1 MTNGMEVS
9 HDPCTDAGN
18 WSELPEVSLRQVFR
32 WLGDQDRVRAAL
44 VCKCWNHVMHSPALW
59 RSRTF
64 TFCGRPSK
72 YRRAEYES
80 AIWYAKKFGRY
91 LVNCEI
97 KFMNPYNSL
106 LTRRF
111 QITMRSFLARL
122 GNENNRLKSFTI
134 QHLELDRLVWSSS
147 VRNAFLK
154 SLNFFLRR
162 ECRHLQSFN
171 LRGARLGMEQ
181 GFSILNSLIHQR
193 NRSSISELNIE
204 DFFSHHLAIY
214 TNPTFPKILR
224 SFCELTSI
232 SINYNCISDDL
243 LDTLCE
249 SCYQTLRTMN
259 IKCHIHDP
267 HNQVVWGLSWSKLAK
282 RATSL
287 KVNFYFELVMK
298 NDRLTR
304 ILVPEIPVRSLN
316 FRSCYFSDPDWTMKP
331 TLSELIPHYRS
342 TLQKLTLEFNNSHE
356 RIDDELLQLVLTCE
370 RLHYMKIWAF
380 LSIKFIETI
389 LQYRLEGKS
398 NFRTLKVR
406 IYMHKYETNEEDKL
420 LRNVYMKYRDLID
433 TELNYFVITYPLM

>member
-1 MTNGMEVS
+1 MEVS
-9 HDPCTDAGN
+9 YSQCTDGGN

-32 WLGDQDRVRAAL
+32 WLGDQDRVRAAM
-44 VCKCWNHVMHSPALW
+44 VCKCWYHVMHSPALW

-162 ECRHLQSFN
+162 ECKHLQSFN

-181 GFSILNSLIHQR
+181 GFSILNSLVHLRQ
-193 NRSSISELNIE
+193 RSSISELNIE

-214 TNPTFPKILR
+214 ANPTFPKIMR
-224 SFCELTSI
+224 SFCVLTSL
-232 SINYNCISDDL
+232 SLNYNCISDDL
-243 LDTLCE
+243 LDTLSD
-249 SCYQTLRTMN
+249 SCSQTLRIMN

-267 HNQVVWGLSWSKLAK
+267 HSQVIWGLSWSLLAK

-287 KVNFYFELVMK
+287 KVNFYFDLVMR

-331 TLSELIPHYRS
+331 TLVDLIPHYKN

-356 RIDDELLQLVLTCE
+356 RIDDELLQLVLMCD

-380 LSIKFIETI
+380 LSIRFIETM
-389 LQYRLEGKS
+389 LQYRQEGKS
-398 NFRTLKVR
+398 NCRTLKVR
-406 IYMHKYETNEEDKL
+406 IYMHKYETSEEDKM
-420 LRNVYMKYRDLID
+420 LRDLYMKYRDLID
-433 TELNYFVITYPLM
+433 TELNYLVITYPLM

>member
-9 HDPCTDAGN
+9 YDQGRDMGN
-18 WSELPEVSLRQVFR
+18 WSELPEITLRQVFR

-80 AIWYAKKFGRY
+80 AIWYVKKFGRY
-91 LVNCEI
+91 LENCEI
-97 KFMNPYNSL
+97 KFTNPYNSL

-122 GNENNRLKSFTI
+122 GNENNRLKSFTV

-171 LRGARLGMEQ
+171 LRGARLSMEQ
-181 GFSILNSLIHQR
+181 GFSILNSLIQFR
-193 NRSSISELNIE
+193 NRNSINELNIE

-214 TNPTFPKILR
+214 ANPTFPKIIR

-232 SINYNCISDDL
+232 SINYNCISDDV
-243 LDTLCE
+243 LDNLCE

-282 RATSL
+282 RATNL
-287 KVNFYFELVMK
+287 KVNFYFDLVMK
-298 NDRLTR
+298 NDHLTR

-316 FRSCYFSDPDWTMKP
+316 FRSCYFSDPDWSMKP
-331 TLSELIPHYRS
+331 TLSDLIPHYKS

-356 RIDDELLQLVLTCE
+356 QIDEELLHLVLTCG

-389 LQYRLEGKS
+389 LQYRQEGKS
-398 NFRTLKVR
+398 KVRTLKAR

-420 LRNVYMKYRDLID
+420 LRNLYMKYRDLID
-433 TELNYFVITYPLM
+433 RELNYFVITYPLM